1 MPPFYIKPIKR
12 SSSLTEQMLQHQFPP
27 ASPNP
32 ALPTSC
38 SSSTAPNCCSR
49 EHRDL
54 SFPKTPLHQLSLFL
68 C

>member
-32 ALPTSC
+32 APPHIL
-38 SSSTAPNCCSR
+38 
-49 EHRDL
+49 
-54 SFPKTPLHQLSLFL
+54 
-68 C
+68 